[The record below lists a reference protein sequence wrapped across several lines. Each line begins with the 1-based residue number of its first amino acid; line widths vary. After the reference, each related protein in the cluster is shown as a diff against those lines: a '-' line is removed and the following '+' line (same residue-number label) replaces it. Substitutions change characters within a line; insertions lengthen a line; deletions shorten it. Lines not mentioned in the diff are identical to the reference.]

1 MLLCD
6 SGDGTSGFTSPLE
19 ILKMKRIYYIFLA
32 IALTIL
38 VAGCASQ
45 RKMKTLQSGAIRPSL
60 SLTKEQDFIPD
71 IRKDMKAQRDTFI
84 VRDGD
89 REVLIMK
96 AVRDE
101 DGEMVAHDVIDAAVV
116 TARFRNV
123 AERNGRVDIEFQVT
137 VPQSMQDSRWQLRF
151 RPQMYILEDT
161 LDLDPVIIT
170 GLEYRKAQLK
180 GYQQYEKFL
189 SSIVTDPDEF
199 VNWRLLDLFI
209 ERNIPQLYAF
219 KNDSTYVSDE
229 QFASVYGV
237 TEQEAIEHYTD
248 KIAKRANWS
257 RMAKREKMYRKYV
270 KVPIIT
276 EGLRL
281 DTVIRAYN
289 GDFIYRYVQSIR
301 TRPKLRKVDVV
312 LSGDIYES
320 DQKIYDIPMSDP
332 LTFYISSLSAFVDNT
347 ERYLTRVIERRV
359 EENTACYIEFA
370 SGSHEVDERM
380 GHNPREIARIKDNL
394 RTLMESDD
402 FVLDSII
409 VTSSASP
416 EGTTAYNGRLSR
428 RRSEGISGYFS
439 SWIRQ
444 QQDSLQAGRGF
455 MIDEEGN
462 VIYGKRRDIP
472 MSGRSSGENWKMLDR
487 LVEADTS
494 LSPAQKESY
503 RALSEIRDA
512 DAREQA
518 MQGESYYTYMR
529 ERLYPRLRTVRFD
542 FHLHRRGMVK
552 DTVHTTV
559 PDTAY
564 MNGVQ
569 ALRDRDYEKALTAL
583 RPYNDYNTAIAYL
596 CMDYNASAMQIL
608 EGLDRTAQVNYM
620 LAVLYSR
627 RGEEQKA
634 VECYVRSCS
643 QDPSYVHR
651 GNLDPEISVLIRRY
665 GLNSQ
670 PQEDDYDYGI

>member
-1 MLLCD
+1 MPRNRHCRGLTLNH
-6 SGDGTSGFTSPLE
+6 
-19 ILKMKRIYYIFLA
+19 MKRFYYLLI
-32 IALTIL
+32 IATLSL
-38 VAGCASQ
+38 VIAGCSAQ
-45 RKMKTLQSGAIRPSL
+45 RKIRTLQSGTVRPSL
-60 SLTKEQDFIPD
+60 TLAREQDYIPD
-71 IRKDMKAQRDTFI
+71 IRKDMVAQRDTFI

-96 AVRDE
+96 AVKDE

-170 GLEYRKAQLK
+170 GSEYRKAQLR

-189 SSIVTDPDEF
+189 STIVTDPDEF
-199 VNWRLLDLFI
+199 VNWGLLELFI
-209 ERNIPQLYAF
+209 ERNIPDLYAF
-219 KNDSTYVSDE
+219 KTDSTYVSDE

-237 TEQEAIEHYTD
+237 TEKEAIEHYTD
-248 KIAKRANWS
+248 KLAREYNS
-257 RMAKREKMYRKYV
+257 RKMSRKEKMYRKYV
-270 KVPIIT
+270 KVPIET

-281 DTVIRAYN
+281 DTVIQTNN
-289 GDFIYRYVQSIR
+289 GDFIYRYVQPIK

-320 DQKIYDIPMSDP
+320 DQKIYDIPLSDP

-347 ERYLTRVIERRV
+347 ERYLTKVIERRV

-370 SGSHEVDERM
+370 SASFEVDETM
-380 GHNPREIARIKDNL
+380 GNNPGEIGRIKDNL
-394 RTLMESDD
+394 KSLMNNEKFD
-402 FVLDSII
+402 LDSIV

-416 EGTTAYNGRLSR
+416 EGTVKYNDRLSK
-428 RRSEGISGYFS
+428 RRSEGISDYFS
-439 SWIRQ
+439 RWMNHY
-444 QQDSLQAGRGF
+444 QDSLERERGF
-455 MIDEEGN
+455 AVDEEGN
-462 VIYGKRRDIP
+462 VIVEKRREIP
-472 MSGRSSGENWKMLDR
+472 MKGQSSGENWQMLDK
-487 LVEADTS
+487 LVEKDTVMT
-494 LSPAQKESY
+494 AEQKESY
-503 RALSEIRDA
+503 CNLSSHLDID
-512 DAREQA
+512 Q
-518 MQGESYYTYMR
+518 R
-529 ERLYPRLRTVRFD
+529 ERLMQSEPYYRHLRENLYPRLRTVRFD
-542 FHLHRRGMVK
+542 FHLHRKGMVK
-552 DTVHTTV
+552 DTIHTTV
-559 PDTAY
+559 LDSAY

-569 ALRDRDYEKALTAL
+569 AIRDRDYEVALTLL

-608 EGLDRTAQVNYM
+608 EQLDKTAQVNYM

-643 QDPSYVHR
+643 QDPSYIHR
-651 GNLDPEISVLIRRY
+651 GNLDPEIAVLIRRY
-665 GLNSQ
+665 GLNAA
-670 PQEDDYDYGI
+670 PEDEFEYSL

>member
-1 MLLCD
+1 
-6 SGDGTSGFTSPLE
+6 
-19 ILKMKRIYYIFLA
+19 MK
-32 IALTIL
+32 
-38 VAGCASQ
+38 S
-45 RKMKTLQSGAIRPSL
+45 LQSGTVRPF
-60 SLTKEQDFIPD
+60 LTLAREQDYIPD
-71 IRKDMKAQRDTFI
+71 IRKDMVAQRDTFI

-96 AVRDE
+96 AVKDE

-170 GLEYRKAQLK
+170 GAEYRKAQLR
-180 GYQQYEKFL
+180 GYQQYERFL
-189 SSIVTDPDEF
+189 STIVTNPDEF
-199 VNWRLLDLFI
+199 VNWWLLELFI
-209 ERNIPQLYAF
+209 ERNIPDLYAF
-219 KNDSTYVSDE
+219 KTDSTYVSDE

-237 TEQEAIEHYTD
+237 TEKEAIEHYTD
-248 KIAKRANWS
+248 DLARKANSKRIS
-257 RMAKREKMYRKYV
+257 RREKMYRKYV
-270 KVPIIT
+270 KVPIVS

-281 DTVIRAYN
+281 DTVIQN
-289 GDFIYRYVQSIR
+289 GSGDFVYHYVQPIR

-312 LSGDIYES
+312 LSGDIYEE
-320 DQKIYDIPMSDP
+320 DRKIYDIPKSDP
-332 LTFYISSLSAFVDNT
+332 LTFYISSLSAFVDNR
-347 ERYLTRVIERRV
+347 EKYLTKVIERRV

-370 SGSHEVDERM
+370 SGSFEVDERM
-380 GHNPREIARIKDNL
+380 GKNPSEIARIKDNL
-394 RTLMESDD
+394 RTLMGSDT
-402 FVLDSII
+402 FVIDSII

-416 EGTTAYNGRLSR
+416 EGTTSFNDRLSR

-439 SWIRQ
+439 AWMNNH
-444 QQDSLQAGRGF
+444 QDSLERERGF
-455 MIDEEGN
+455 SVDEEGN
-462 VIYGKRRDIP
+462 VIVEKRREIP
-472 MSGRSSGENWKMLDR
+472 MLGRSSGENWRMLDR
-487 LVEADTS
+487 LVERDTT
-494 LSPAQKESY
+494 LTPEQKESY
-503 RALSEIRDA
+503 CNLSTHQDL
-512 DAREQA
+512 DAREKA
-518 MQGESYYTYMR
+518 MQSQDYYRHLR
-529 ERLYPRLRTVRFD
+529 EKLYPRLRTVRFD
-542 FHLHRRGMVK
+542 FHLHRKGMVK

-559 PDTAY
+559 LDTAY

-569 ALRDRDYEKALTAL
+569 AIRDRDYERALTAL

-643 QDPSYVHR
+643 QDPSYIHR
-651 GNLDPEISVLIRRY
+651 GNLDPEIAVLIRRY
-665 GLNSQ
+665 GLNAA
-670 PQEDDYDYGI
+670 PEDEFEYSI